1 MKFYRLM
8 PFLAILSFAL
18 VFTSCKKDEDN
29 GPAKDSVEA
38 QIVGTWTGSEYYE
51 DGTLSQ
57 LNELFGLSSME
68 FKADGTGSSVSFMGT
83 QAMKWSY
90 DNSTQ
95 KLKIITEELVLG
107 EGVTLEAD
115 TTENIAITKIDASN
129 LWLSYDDEG
138 TACEE
143 KYTK

>member
-1 MKFYRLM
+1 M

-29 GPAKDSVEA
+29 GPATVES
-38 QIVGTWTGSEYYE
+38 QIVGKWTGSEAYE
-51 DGTLSQ
+51 DGALSDY
-57 LNELFGLSSME
+57 NELFKMSTME

-83 QAMKWSY
+83 QAMKWSF

-95 KLKIITEELVLG
+95 KLKIITEELVLS
-107 EGVTLEAD
+107 EGVTLDAD